1 MKAFVLTKHG
11 DVKTAFELQERPD
24 LEPGKDDVVV
34 EVEAFGLNFAD
45 IMARNG
51 LYKDAPPLPSVIGY
65 EAAGRIIKVGAE
77 IKHLKVGERV
87 AAFCR
92 FGGYATQICAPS
104 SGVVPIPEDM
114 DVGVAL
120 ALMVQYSTA
129 WYCAEYAM
137 QILPGDHVLV
147 QAAAGGVGTALVQ
160 IAKGRGAIVYGTA
173 GSESK
178 LEYLRELGV
187 DHPIN
192 YNKEDFFDKIS
203 QMRGEKGIDI
213 VFDSLGGREFKK
225 GYKLLGRGGRI
236 VGYGNASR
244 TGAGANIFTDI
255 KTLFGFGFYW
265 AAFLLMESRAV
276 IGCNMLRIAD
286 HRPQVLQHCMV
297 SVVKAASEGQLKPFV
312 GKVFKHTQL
321 AEAHEFVEQRK
332 SMGKVIVT
340 WS

>member
-11 DVKTAFELQERPD
+11 SAQTAFELQEKPD
-24 LEPGKDDVVV
+24 LVPGKTDVIV

-65 EAAGRIIKVGAE
+65 EAAGRVVKVGADVKE
-77 IKHLKVGERV
+77 LKVGQRV

-92 FGGYATQICAPS
+92 FGGYATQILAS
-104 SGVVPIPEDM
+104 ENGVVPIPEDM

-137 QILPGDHVLV
+137 TILPGDHVLV

-160 IAKGRGAIVYGTA
+160 MAKHRGAIVYGTA
-173 GSESK
+173 GSEKK
-178 LEYLRELGV
+178 LEYLRGMGV

-192 YNKEDFFDKIS
+192 YNKEDFFEKIKG
-203 QMRGEKGIDI
+203 MRGEEGLDI
-213 VFDSLGGREFKK
+213 VFDSLGAKAFNK
-225 GYKLLGRGGRI
+225 GYKLLGRGGKI
-236 VGYGNASR
+236 VGYGASSR
-244 TGAGANIFTDI
+244 TGSGGNIFGDI
-255 KTLFGFGFYW
+255 KTLLGFGRYW

-286 HRPQVLQHCMV
+286 HRPQVLKHCMT
-297 SVVKAASEGQLKPFV
+297 SVVKAASEGILKPNV
-312 GKVFKHTQL
+312 GKRFKHTEL
-321 AEAHEFVEQRK
+321 AEAHEFVEGRK